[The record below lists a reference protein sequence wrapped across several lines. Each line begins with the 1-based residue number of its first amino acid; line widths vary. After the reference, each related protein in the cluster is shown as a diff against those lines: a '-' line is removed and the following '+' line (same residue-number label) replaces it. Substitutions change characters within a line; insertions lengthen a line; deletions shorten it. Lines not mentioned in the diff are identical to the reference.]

1 MKTVTFGKGGV
12 HPPEQ
17 KHLSSEKAIVSVPL
31 PEELTIP
38 LNQHLGRPAICQVK
52 LRDNVTAG
60 QRIGEADGF
69 ISAHVHSPVSG
80 TVKKVEKRLSPMG
93 SMETSVV
100 IQVDAEQTET
110 DLEHFRKVC
119 VKDPV
124 ALAPQD
130 LLKRI
135 SDAGVVGQG
144 GATFPTHVKL
154 SPPEDKQIDLLIVN
168 GAECEPYLTADHRLM
183 LESPEALLSG
193 IQIVM
198 HVLGVQQAFIGIEAN
213 KRDALNNLRKLSEAS
228 NLPINVMAL
237 KTRYPQGGEKQLI
250 QAVCGRKVPSGKL
263 PFEIGVVVQNVGTMV
278 SIHEAVV
285 YGKPV
290 IDRVTTVTGQV
301 NQPGNFRV
309 PIGMSFNHLI
319 AAAGGFR
326 EPESIGAVINGGP
339 MMGKTVR
346 CMDVPVVKGTS
357 GILVFS
363 RDEMPLREEGP
374 CIRCGRCVD
383 ACAMGLVPTALA
395 DAARLG
401 QPERLTD
408 VMDCMEC
415 GSCAYVCPTNR
426 HLVHWI
432 RTGKAVLRN
441 AKRS

>member
-1 MKTVTFGKGGV
+1 MKTVTFKKGGV

-17 KHLSSEKAIVSVPL
+17 KYLSSGNSIVAVPL
-31 PEELTIP
+31 PDELAIP
-38 LNQHLGRPAICQVK
+38 LNQHLGRPALPLVK
-52 LRDNVTAG
+52 ARDNVTAG

-80 TVKKVEKRLSPMG
+80 TVRKIEKRLSPMG
-93 SMETSVV
+93 SMEATVV
-100 IQVDAEQTET
+100 IQVDQEQTKT
-110 DLEHFRKVC
+110 DLEQFLKTRID
-119 VKDPV
+119 DPM
-124 ALAPQD
+124 ALDSKD
-130 LLKRI
+130 LLNQI
-135 SDAGVVGQG
+135 ADAGVVGQG

-154 SPPEDKQIDLLIVN
+154 SPPDDKLIDLLIIN

-183 LESPEALLSG
+183 LEAPEALLSG
-193 IQIVM
+193 IRIVM
-198 HVLGVQQAFIGIEAN
+198 HILGVQRAIIGIEAN
-213 KRDALNNLRKLSEAS
+213 KPDALSNLRKLTEGS
-228 NLPINVMAL
+228 NFPINVIAL
-237 KTRYPQGGEKQLI
+237 KTRYPQGGEKQLV

-263 PFEIGVVVQNVGTMV
+263 PFEIGVVVQNVGTMI

-290 IDRVTTVTGQV
+290 IDRITTVTGQV
-301 NQPGNFRV
+301 NRPGNFRV
-309 PIGMSFNHLI
+309 PIGISFSHLI
-319 AAAGGFR
+319 EAAGGFR

-339 MMGKTVR
+339 MMGKTIR

-383 ACAMGLVPTALA
+383 TCPMGLLPTALA
-395 DAARLG
+395 DAARFR

-426 HLVHWI
+426 RLVHWI
-432 RTGKAVLRN
+432 RIGKAVFRN
-441 AKRS
+441 EKRS